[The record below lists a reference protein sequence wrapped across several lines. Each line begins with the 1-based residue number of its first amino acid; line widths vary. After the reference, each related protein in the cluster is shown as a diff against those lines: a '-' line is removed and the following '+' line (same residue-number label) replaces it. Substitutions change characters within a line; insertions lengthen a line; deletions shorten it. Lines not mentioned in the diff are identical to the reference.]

1 MNEAPMTAADVAAVV
16 GNRGWG
22 NGDMGG
28 FGGGWWGII
37 GLLVIAGLFS
47 GNGFGGFGGNGR
59 NGDVMT
65 TAEACNMNSFGELK
79 NQVGRMNDM
88 MFQDQTT
95 LSGAICT
102 LGYQGLQ
109 HKDELSAQI
118 AALGCNLEKEIANQ
132 GAMTR
137 DLIQANKIECLQE
150 KVAAL
155 EADARLANVVRYP
168 NQFVYSTNNP
178 FFNCNTC
185 CGNGVS
191 F

>member
-22 NGDMGG
+22 NDMGG

-47 GNGFGGFGGNGR
+47 GNGFGGFGGGR

-118 AALGCNLEKEIANQ
+118 AALGCSLEKEIAAQAN
-132 GAMTR
+132 ATR

-150 KVAAL
+150 KVASL

-168 NQFVYSTNNP
+168 NQYVYATQNP

-185 CGNGVS
+185 CTNGAS